1 MAEAN
6 RSRAKLSTMVSS
18 RFWMVNVFPFR
29 KWLLGIEATNLMST
43 WAVQYIPAWLPGATF
58 RRLGIQG
65 AYLAKKV
72 RFDGF
77 NHVKEN
83 MVCAHICGC
92 SIRPNIIQANGI
104 VDESMVSKYI
114 SDPTVSK
121 DHLRDAVGSMYL
133 GE

>member
-29 KWLLGIEATNLMST
+29 KYFLGIEATNLMRVS
-43 WAVQYIPAWLPGATF
+43 WAVQYIPAWFPGATF
-58 RRLGIQG
+58 RRVGIQG

-77 NHVKEN
+77 NYVEEN
-83 MVCAHICGC
+83 MVCAHILWLFN
-92 SIRPNIIQANGI
+92 S
-104 VDESMVSKYI
+104 S
-114 SDPTVSK
+114 
-121 DHLRDAVGSMYL
+121 
-133 GE
+133 